1 MFSYMSLKSLA
12 MNSKNLDQSKICL
25 KEDGVMQFEPKKM
38 QIFLKLSTLSWQG
51 T

>member
-1 MFSYMSLKSLA
+1 ME
-12 MNSKNLDQSKICL
+12 NLGNFRNEFKKCESIENL
-25 KEDGVMQFEPKKM
+25 FEREWCYEIQTEKKM

>member
-1 MFSYMSLKSLA
+1 
-12 MNSKNLDQSKICL
+12 MNSKNVSQSNICL
-25 KEDGVMQFEPKKM
+25 KENGVMQFELKKM